1 MIKILSWLSYI
12 AFGLWVQQEAISRMY
27 QIRGSQ
33 EIGGEYLI
41 LIGMIVLRIFLGQV
55 INDIRG
61 YEEE

>member
-1 MIKILSWLSYI
+1 MKKIVSWLSYI
-12 AFGLWVQQEAISRMY
+12 AVGFFIQQAAVSHMC

>member
-12 AFGLWVQQEAISRMY
+12 AFGLWVQQEAISRMC